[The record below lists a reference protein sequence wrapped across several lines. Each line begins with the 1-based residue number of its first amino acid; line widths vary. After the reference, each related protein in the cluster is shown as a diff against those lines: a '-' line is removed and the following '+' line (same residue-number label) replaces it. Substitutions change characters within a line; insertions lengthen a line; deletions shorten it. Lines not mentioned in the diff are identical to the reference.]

1 MRPVKLFEQFVNETI
16 NASDAYEAMASVQTV
31 IDGKRELAY
40 LATMDQSPY
49 GPYDEKVL
57 IALDHAKENGLK
69 VLKVKNRKPGR
80 AWVIYKKDKKKAQE
94 LANIASEH
102 GGFLSDDSPWEAGK
116 IGRLLDYS
124 EKDIKAYIK
133 RKYGY

>member
-1 MRPVKLFEQFVNETI
+1 MKYVKLFEQFVNETI

-57 IALDHAKENGLK
+57 IALDYAKENGLK

-80 AWVIYKKDKKKAQE
+80 AWVLYKKDKKKAQE
-94 LANIASEH
+94 LADIATGHE
-102 GGFLSDDSPWEAGK
+102 GFLSDDSPWEANK
-116 IGRLLDYS
+116 IGMLLGYS
-124 EKDIKAYIK
+124 EKDIKDYIK